1 MKPFILIVE
10 DEPPQA
16 ELLSY
21 NLEREGYRTRV
32 ASDGDEALALTSED
46 PPDLIVLD
54 WMMPEISGIEV
65 CRQLRRRA
73 DAKNLPIIM
82 LTARGEESD
91 RVRGL
96 DSGADDYMV
105 KPYSPGEMVA
115 RIRALLRRTR
125 PGFSDETLEYGGIV
139 MDLAAHKVT
148 FNGKAV
154 RLGPTEY
161 RLLLTLIERPGRVF
175 SREQLLDLAWGR
187 EIYVEQRTV
196 DVHIR
201 RLRKALSDAGSEDLI
216 RTVRGAGYSL
226 DTDNC

>member
-148 FNGKAV
+148 YNGKAV

-161 RLLLTLIERPGRVF
+161 RLLLTLIERPRRVF

>member
-21 NLEREGYRTRV
+21 NLEREGYRTRI

-125 PGFSDETLEYGGIV
+125 PGFGDETLEYGGIV

-148 FNGKAV
+148 FNGKPV

>member
-148 FNGKAV
+148 YNGKAV